1 MADETPNPV
10 APRRFAPLGILVLAG
25 ASFMALGGHRYLN
38 FAALAENREW
48 VCDLVGAARA
58 AAALAFILVYA
69 GLVALSVP
77 GAALL
82 TITGGFLFGP
92 WLGGAYA
99 VIGAT
104 IGATVVFLAARAG
117 LAGLAA
123 RAGPW
128 VRRLEKGFRRNGLN
142 YLLVL
147 RLIPIFP
154 FWLVNLVA
162 GAAGLRLWVYVL
174 GTFIGI
180 IPVTFIFA
188 SLGNGLGTLV
198 EEGRPPDLAILYRPS
213 VLLPILGLAALA
225 LLPVVY
231 RRWRTR
237 TGREEREVA

>member
-1 MADETPNPV
+1 MADEPPRPV
-10 APRRFAPLGILVLAG
+10 ALRRFVPLGALIVAGVL
-25 ASFMALGGHRYLN
+25 FMALGGHRYLTI
-38 FAALAENREW
+38 AAVAENREW
-48 VCDLVGAARA
+48 VCDLVGAAQA
-58 AAALAFILVYA
+58 TAALTFIFCYA

-77 GAALL
+77 GGALL

-99 VIGAT
+99 VVGAT
-104 IGATVVFLAARAG
+104 TGATVVFLAARAG
-117 LAGLAA
+117 LAGLAT
-123 RAGPW
+123 RAAPW
-128 VRRLEKGFRRNGLN
+128 VQRIEAGFRRNGLN

-162 GAAGLRLWVYVL
+162 GAVGLRLWVYVL

-198 EEGRPPDLAILYRPS
+198 EEGQPPDLAILYRPS
-213 VLLPILGLAALA
+213 VLLPILALAALA
-225 LLPVVY
+225 LLPVAY
-231 RRWRTR
+231 RRWRAR
-237 TGREEREVA
+237 TGREAA

>member
-1 MADETPNPV
+1 MADETPRPV
-10 APRRFAPLGILVLAG
+10 APRRFVPLGILVLAG
-25 ASFMALGGHRYLN
+25 VLFMALGGHRYLTI
-38 FAALAENREW
+38 AAIAENREF
-48 VCDLVGAARA
+48 VCDLVGAARFL
-58 AAALAFILVYA
+58 AALTFIVAYA

-77 GAALL
+77 GASIL

-99 VIGAT
+99 VVGAT
-104 IGATVVFLAARAG
+104 LGATVVFLAARAG
-117 LAGLAA
+117 LAGLAV

-128 VRRLEKGFRRNGLN
+128 VQRIEAGFRRNGFN

-162 GAAGLRLWVYVL
+162 GAVGLRLWVYVL

-188 SLGNGLGTLV
+188 SLGDGLGSLL
-198 EEGRPPDLAILYRPS
+198 EEGGAPDIAILYRPG
-213 VLLPILGLAALA
+213 VLLPIAGLGVLA
-225 LLPVVY
+225 LLPVGY
-231 RRWRTR
+231 RRWRR
-237 TGREEREVA
+237 RPGGEMA

>member
-1 MADETPNPV
+1 MAEETPRPL
-10 APRRFAPLGILVLAG
+10 AARRFVPLGMLVVAG
-25 ASFMALGGHRYLN
+25 ALFMLLGGHRYVN
-38 FAALAENREW
+38 FAALADNREW
-48 VCDLVGAARA
+48 LCGVVTRAGAMAP
-58 AAALAFILVYA
+58 LAFILVYA

-77 GAALL
+77 LGALL
-82 TITGGFLFGP
+82 TIAGGFLFGP
-92 WLGGAYA
+92 WLGTAYA

-104 IGATVVFLAARAG
+104 SGATVVFLAARAG

-123 RAGPW
+123 RAGPL
-128 VRRLEKGFRRNGLN
+128 VRRLEAGFRRNGLN

-162 GAAGLRLWVYVL
+162 GAVGLRLWVYVL

-198 EEGRPPDLAILYRPS
+198 KEGEPPDLATLYRPS
-213 VLLPILGLAALA
+213 VFLPILGLAVLA
-225 LLPVVY
+225 LLPVAVK
-231 RRWRTR
+231 RWRARIGHET
-237 TGREEREVA
+237 A